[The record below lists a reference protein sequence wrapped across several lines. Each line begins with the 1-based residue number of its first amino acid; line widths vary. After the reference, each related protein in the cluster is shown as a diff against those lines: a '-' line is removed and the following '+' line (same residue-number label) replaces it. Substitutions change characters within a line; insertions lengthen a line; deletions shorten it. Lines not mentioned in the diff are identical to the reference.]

1 MVCKIFRVSILCL
14 MAERIAEEA
23 LLRRNQVLALEK
35 PARVPFQAFKNWFRD
50 KVPLRGSGFHLLD
63 VEEDMIALG
72 SQAEPDRMSSII
84 HRCCGYYLRKER
96 ATPRSW
102 GPMYYYP
109 VERMSYIVTII
120 SVLVSAALLVGAIV
134 ALYFVKPMGIR
145 LWMVRL
151 FTLLFAASIVL
162 FTYARRVEVYA
173 ATAA

>member
-1 MVCKIFRVSILCL
+1 MT
-14 MAERIAEEA
+14 EEA

-35 PARVPFQAFKNWFRD
+35 PAKVPFKAFKGWFRD

-63 VEEDMIALG
+63 VEDDMIALG

-109 VERMSYIVTII
+109 VERVSCIVAII
-120 SVLVSAALLVGAIV
+120 SILVSAALLVGAIV
-134 ALYFVKPMGIR
+134 ALHFVKPMGIR
-145 LWMVRL
+145 IGIVGI
-151 FTLLFAASIVL
+151 FTVLFAVSIVL
-162 FTYARRVEVYA
+162 FTYARRVEVYV